1 VLVSL
6 SKLKKAKDYFAIEK
20 LEGEKEKLE
29 EEKNDN

>member
-20 LEGEKEKLE
+20 LEKGNKD
-29 EEKNDN
+29 DN

>member
-20 LEGEKEKLE
+20 LEKGN
-29 EEKNDN
+29 KNDN